1 MPGEEKALKIEKH
14 LYEGLSHSICVSNLA
29 YKIGKELELEE
40 NICYELAK
48 AGLLHDIGKIKLSRY
63 LFGDKDDVMTVDEL
77 RYVRLHPQLGFA
89 ILKNY
94 EYSEFVL
101 ESILYHHENI
111 DGSGYPNNLKDSEI
125 PYGAKII
132 RVCDVFS
139 ALITDR
145 PYRSAFDMETAIEL
159 MIDEVKNFDM
169 EIFLTFLKVVHEED
183 IENLLELE
191 NNNNHLLRRIHYDY
205 TGT

>member
-1 MPGEEKALKIEKH
+1 MPGVEKVLKIEKH
-14 LYEGLSHSICVSNLA
+14 LYEGLTHSICVSNLA

-40 NICYELAK
+40 DVCYELAK

-77 RYVRLHPQLGFA
+77 RYVRLHPQLGFD

-94 EYSEFVL
+94 EYSDFVL
-101 ESILYHHENI
+101 KSILYHHENI
-111 DGSGYPNNLKDSEI
+111 DGSGYPNNLKAGEI

-145 PYRSAFDMETAIEL
+145 PYRSAFDIETAIEL

-169 EIFLTFLKVVHEED
+169 EIFLAFLKVVHEED
-183 IENLLELE
+183 IENLLKFE
-191 NNNNHLLRRIHYDY
+191 NNSNHILRRIHYDY